1 MHAYV
6 PVKAEEV
13 QEEGIVK
20 GEGEEI
26 DLVLKPYELFKLV
39 LTFPN
44 K

>member
-6 PVKAEEV
+6 PVKAEEI
-13 QEEGIVK
+13 QKDGIVK

-26 DLVLKPYELFKLV
+26 DLVLKPYKLFKSG

>member
-6 PVKAEEV
+6 PVKAEEI
-13 QEEGIVK
+13 QKDGIVK
-20 GEGEEI
+20 GEGEKV
-26 DLVLKPYELFKLV
+26 DLVLKSYKLFKSS